1 MQSNEKVISACAAN
15 AAAERS
21 APTMIR
27 AQCFMKPPDFYCS
40 HTLRRR
46 LPKVHTAATLLATKA
61 QLVLGRQPTPV
72 SVFFTVDFFY
82 SRLLSLD
89 VRFLHHAAPFRI

>member
-27 AQCFMKPPDFYCS
+27 AQCFMKPPAFYCS

-46 LPKVHTAATLLATKA
+46 LPKVHTAAALLATKA
-61 QLVLGRQPTPV
+61 QLVLCRQPTPL
-72 SVFFTVDFFY
+72 SVFFTVDFCTAAY
-82 SRLLSLD
+82 SALMFASFTTRPH
-89 VRFLHHAAPFRI
+89 FA